1 LKDILISKKNKSS
14 LFLELDED
22 NDMRKYLIGKLLN
35 TKIWRRKIPILISVG
50 DTTSSISSGMSIH
63 YILIFLMNLL
73 NLSLVHVHLTYLD
86 GKKYRRCAL
95 TCHFTWLGITLMF
108 LTIQSYHAQLNTY
121 LTCIFFSI

>member
-1 LKDILISKKNKSS
+1 MGWWLKDILISKKNKSS

-35 TKIWRRKIPILISVG
+35 TKIWRRKIPILISV
-50 DTTSSISSGMSIH
+50 GMSIH

-108 LTIQSYHAQLNTY
+108 LTIQSYHAQ
-121 LTCIFFSI
+121 